1 MTSQSSAGVSPAPKL
16 SIREKIGYSLGDA
29 ASNLFFQT
37 FILYLPFFYTDIFG
51 MPAAAMGTMFLLT
64 RIWDAVN
71 DPIMGAIA
79 DRTNTRWGKFRPYLL
94 IMGLPLAL
102 GGLLTFTTPGFG
114 IGGKILYAY
123 VTYTLLMMLYTA
135 INVPYSALMGV
146 MSPNSLERTSASQ
159 YRFVAAFVGQ
169 MIVSGATLY
178 LVSRLGGGDAQVG
191 WQRTMGAFG
200 LLALVLFTITFFAT
214 RERVSPPKG
223 QKADTRQDLRDL
235 VRNKPWILIAVA
247 TVFQLLFAVMRGS
260 STPYFF
266 KYYVQGQVLE
276 IFSWRIPLGIDAFTS
291 AFATAGNLATLAG
304 ALLAILFAKL
314 LDKKNA
320 YSSFLVASAV
330 ISCGFYFLQPH
341 NVLLIFSL
349 NVVVSFF
356 VGAVSVLQWAI
367 YTDTADFGEWKFGRR
382 ATGLVMAASLFAL
395 KLGLAFG
402 GTFVGWILDWH
413 GFVSNAVQ
421 TESALYGIRML
432 MSFYPAVF
440 GVIGGL
446 VMFFYPLKNRVML
459 EIEHDLVERRR

>member
-1 MTSQSSAGVSPAPKL
+1 MTSHSSAGVSPAAKL

-37 FILYLPFFYTDIFG
+37 FILYLPFFYTDVFG
-51 MPAAAMGTMFLLT
+51 LPAAAMGTMFLVT
-64 RIWDAVN
+64 RIWDAIN

-79 DRTNTRWGKFRPYLL
+79 DRTNTRWGKFRPYIL
-94 IMGLPLAL
+94 IMGPPLAL
-102 GGLLTFTTPGFG
+102 GGLLTFTTPDLGT
-114 IGGKILYAY
+114 GGKILYAY
-123 VTYTLLMMLYTA
+123 LTYTLLTMLYTA

-146 MSPNSLERTSASQ
+146 MSPNSLERASVSQ

-178 LVSRLGGGDAQVG
+178 LVGRLGGGDAQVG
-191 WQRTMGAFG
+191 WQRTMSAFG
-200 LLALVLFTITFFAT
+200 LLAAVLFSVTFFTT
-214 RERVSPPKG
+214 RERVFPPKG

-247 TVFQLLFAVMRGS
+247 TVFQLLYAVMRGS

-266 KYYVQGQVLE
+266 KYYVLGQELR
-276 IFSWRIPLGIDAFTS
+276 IFSWKVQLGVDAFTS
-291 AFATAGNLATLAG
+291 AFAMVGNLSTLVG
-304 ALLAILFAKL
+304 ALLAILFAKI
-314 LDKKNA
+314 LDKKNT
-320 YSSFLVASAV
+320 YSGFLIASAV

-341 NVLLIFSL
+341 NVLLIFGL

-421 TESALYGIRML
+421 TESALHGIRLL

-446 VMFFYPLKNRVML
+446 VMIFYPLKNRVML
-459 EIEHDLVERRR
+459 EIEQDLRTRRG

>member
-1 MTSQSSAGVSPAPKL
+1 MTSQSSASVSPAPKL
-16 SIREKIGYSLGDA
+16 SVREKIGYSLGDA

-102 GGLLTFTTPGFG
+102 GGLVTFTTPGFG
-114 IGGKILYAY
+114 AGGKILYAY

-159 YRFVAAFVGQ
+159 YRFVAAFIGQ

-200 LLALVLFTITFFAT
+200 LLALILFTITFFAT
-214 RERVSPPKG
+214 KERVLPPRD

-247 TVFQLLFAVMRGS
+247 TVFQLLYAVMRGS

-276 IFSWRIPLGIDAFTS
+276 LFSWKISLGIDAFTS

-314 LDKKNA
+314 LDKKNT
-320 YSSFLVASAV
+320 YSGFLIASAV

-341 NVLLIFSL
+341 NVLLIFGL

-356 VGAVSVLQWAI
+356 IGAVSVLQWAI

-459 EIEHDLVERRR
+459 EIEHDLAQRRG